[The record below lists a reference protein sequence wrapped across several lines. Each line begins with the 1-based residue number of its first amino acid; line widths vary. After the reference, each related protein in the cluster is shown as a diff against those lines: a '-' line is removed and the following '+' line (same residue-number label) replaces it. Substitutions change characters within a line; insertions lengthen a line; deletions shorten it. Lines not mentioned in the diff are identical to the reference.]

1 MSSRKGTVI
10 WVCTVVIL
18 VVLTLSGI
26 GIGASTA
33 ADSAEFQV
41 VDAALEEGDD
51 VIDTRDVE
59 AGPTRDKII
68 ESIEPF
74 AAGTHDFS
82 VTNVSIATLIGLDPG
97 SPGQVSDS
105 DRTMRRMRT
114 RKRTMRRTRM
124 RTRKRTMRRTRMRD
138 EEEDNEEDEDE
149 DEEEDNE
156 EDEDEDEEEDNE
168 EEDEEEG
175 Q

>member
-41 VDAALEEGDD
+41 VDAAREGDD

-59 AGPTRDKII
+59 AGPNEIKII

-74 AAGTHDFS
+74 AAGNSRFQRYQRVDSNTHR
-82 VTNVSIATLIGLDPG
+82 PG
-97 SPGQVSDS
+97 ILPVRCQTPDE
-105 DRTMRRMRT
+105 DDEE
-114 RKRTMRRTRM
+114 
-124 RTRKRTMRRTRMRD
+124 D

-156 EDEDEDEEEDNE
+156 EDEDEGGTRKRMMKRKRRTRMRTRKRTMRREED
-168 EEDEEEG
+168 EDEEEG
-175 Q
+175 

>member
-59 AGPTRDKII
+59 AGPNEIKII

-74 AAGTHDFS
+74 AGNSRFQRYQRVDSNTHR
-82 VTNVSIATLIGLDPG
+82 PG
-97 SPGQVSDS
+97 SWLSRSGV
-105 DRTMRRMRT
+105 RL
-114 RKRTMRRTRM
+114 
-124 RTRKRTMRRTRMRD
+124 
-138 EEEDNEEDEDE
+138 
-149 DEEEDNE
+149 
-156 EDEDEDEEEDNE
+156 
-168 EEDEEEG
+168 G
-175 Q
+175 